1 MYRTSTILILTRSM
15 PRKQSRGPGLKE
27 EIRSPIPPSL
37 QPPSSFSRSL
47 AGGPSSLCTMSRQL
61 YVCLHNFVDPLIHV
75 QLRWRELR
83 TVILLHLPPPSSD
96 EDITVVD
103 TLMTFPT
110 SSLKSWSTPTSI
122 QIRNLGAA
130 HTKTVAQVAYV
141 VRFGRSTYVWK
152 AKEISFPM
160 DPAL

>member
-1 MYRTSTILILTRSM
+1 
-15 PRKQSRGPGLKE
+15 
-27 EIRSPIPPSL
+27 
-37 QPPSSFSRSL
+37 
-47 AGGPSSLCTMSRQL
+47 MSRQL
-61 YVCLHNFVDPLIHV
+61 YVCLHNFVDPLMHV
-75 QLRWRELR
+75 QLRWCKLR

-103 TLMTFPT
+103 TPMTFPT
-110 SSLKSWSTPTSI
+110 SSFKSWSTPTSI

-141 VRFGRSTYVWK
+141 LRFGPSTYVWK

-160 DPAL
+160 DPALCKKISAVNGNRRNNMTLLALLSLTNYSESAQRSIVAFTREYTWDIESKEW

>member
-1 MYRTSTILILTRSM
+1 MLPAGLFDEELIL
-15 PRKQSRGPGLKE
+15 
-27 EIRSPIPPSL
+27 
-37 QPPSSFSRSL
+37 
-47 AGGPSSLCTMSRQL
+47 
-61 YVCLHNFVDPLIHV
+61 Y
-75 QLRWRELR
+75 
-83 TVILLHLPPPSSD
+83 D

-103 TLMTFPT
+103 TPMTFPT
-110 SSLKSWSTPTSI
+110 SSFKSWSTPTSI

-160 DPAL
+160 DPALCKNSSVFNRNHRNNMTSRIYQGAAPPSFGLLARVPCWPKWWTPPWPPPATLGPPLGYKSSSRRLLDLGFV